1 VPLTETLSGFFG
13 DEYNRFMTGLD
24 GLTLSDRERE
34 AKMTRRDRLNAA
46 KPKLVEIPNWD
57 DVIHLGP
64 RLAVTKE
71 QRDEY
76 YQAAR
81 AGRTPALEA
90 EVLQEIERRA
100 SRREAMARSA
110 QPEFDRS
117 WGSVLTA
124 IDNVQDFLGAVSV
137 LGRISLT
144 IGAKVGLRAIPGLGT
159 IVLAADVLSLALFIG
174 QLAFPAWLAL
184 CAGPRAAL
192 RAGVGTLLT
201 NQTFK
206 RSTALAA
213 RGASR
218 SLRWTG
224 SPRFGAARIS
234 GAIGAALVIAQTT
247 DQLFGIG
254 ISLGPIV
261 GATMGAAYATE
272 AKLRGEAVE
281 VRRTPSVEHFYPRIQ
296 ARLVDVPTSA
306 LYDRMTAAACWE
318 QAALVLDIRSGATT
332 SERQLTLAS
341 LIAAIGTLYRDWHH
355 TNWQLD
361 APRLAAWHPTPPTHS
376 VDVIGWQDFGDPSI
390 APAGPSWARDAGGPE
405 YDIDQALQLQLPH
418 VVAGI
423 RQAID
428 APRTDT
434 ERAFY
439 GAVTN
444 DATEALWL
452 MLTDDP
458 YSFRR
463 EFTPDWLA
471 TERMYAAGFIPHPGN
486 DETRTQAFWDEALH
500 RVENTRNAMQRLT
513 DWTRLADEHQL
524 DYIVAKPA
532 TFE

>member
-1 VPLTETLSGFFG
+1 MPLNETLSGFFT
-13 DEYNRFMTGLD
+13 DEYQRFMRGLD

-34 AKMTRRDRLNAA
+34 LKMTRRDRINAA

-57 DVIHLGP
+57 DVIHLQP

-81 AGRTPALEA
+81 ERRTAALDA
-90 EVLQEIERRA
+90 EVVQEIESRA
-100 SRREAMARSA
+100 NRREAMARSA
-110 QPEFDRS
+110 QPEFDRA

-124 IDNVQDFLGAVSV
+124 IDNVQDFMGAVSV
-137 LGRISLT
+137 LGRLSLM

-159 IVLAADVLSLALFIG
+159 VILAADVLSLALFVG
-174 QLAFPAWLAL
+174 QLAFPAWLAM
-184 CAGPRAAL
+184 CAGPRDAL
-192 RAGVGTLLT
+192 RAGAGTLLT
-201 NQTFK
+201 NQAFK

-224 SPRFGAARIS
+224 STRFSAGRIS

-272 AKLRGEAVE
+272 ARLRGEQVE
-281 VRRTPSVEHFYPRIQ
+281 VRRTPSVEHFYPRVQ
-296 ARLVDVPTSA
+296 SRLVGLPTSA
-306 LYDRMTAAACWE
+306 LYDRMAAAACWE
-318 QAALVLDIRSGATT
+318 QAALVLDIRSGATVR
-332 SERQLTLAS
+332 ERQLALAS
-341 LIAAIGTLYRDWHH
+341 LLAAVGTLDRDWHH

-361 APRLAAWHPTPPTHS
+361 APRLADWHPSPPTRS
-376 VDVIGWQDFGDPSI
+376 IDVVGWQDFGDPSL
-390 APAGPSWARDAGGPE
+390 APAAPSWTLDAGGE
-405 YDIDQALQLQLPH
+405 AYDLDRALTDQLPH

-423 RQAID
+423 RQATD
-428 APRTDT
+428 SPSTDT

-439 GAVTN
+439 GVVIN

-458 YSFRR
+458 YAFRR

-471 TERMYAAGFIPHPGN
+471 TERMYAVGFIPHPGN
-486 DETRTQAFWDEALH
+486 DAARVQAFWDEALH
-500 RVENTRNAMQRLT
+500 RVENTRGAMQRLS
-513 DWTRLADEHQL
+513 DWVSLAMKHSL
-524 DYIVAKPA
+524 DYIIARPA
-532 TFE
+532 TLE

>member
-1 VPLTETLSGFFG
+1 MPLTETLSGFFN
-13 DEYNRFMTGLD
+13 DEYNRFMRGLD
-24 GLTLSDRERE
+24 GLTLTDRERQQ
-34 AKMTRRDRLNAA
+34 KMTRRDRENAA

-57 DVIHLGP
+57 DVIHLAP

-76 YQAAR
+76 YQAR
-81 AGRTPALEA
+81 REQRTAALDA

-100 SRREAMARSA
+100 DRREAMARSA

-159 IVLAADVLSLALFIG
+159 VILAADVLSLALFVG

-184 CAGPRAAL
+184 CSGPRAAL

-224 SPRFGAARIS
+224 SPRLSAARIS
-234 GAIGAALVIAQTT
+234 GAIGAALVIGQTT

-281 VRRTPSVEHFYPRIQ
+281 VRRTPSVEHFYPRV
-296 ARLVDVPTSA
+296 ASRLAELPTTA
-306 LYDRMTAAACWE
+306 LYDRMTAAAVWE
-318 QAALVLDIRSGATT
+318 QSALVLDEHSGATT
-332 SERQLTLAS
+332 TERQLALVS
-341 LIAAIGTLYRDWHH
+341 LIAAIGTLWRDWRH

-361 APRLAAWHPTPPTHS
+361 LPRLADYRPTPAS
-376 VDVIGWQDFGDPSI
+376 RGIDVVGWQDFGRPELLP
-390 APAGPSWARDAGGPE
+390 PATEWPRDAGGPA
-405 YDIDQALQLQLPH
+405 YALDQALEHQLPR
-418 VVAGI
+418 VTAGI
-423 RQAID
+423 RRAVD
-428 APRTDT
+428 APADDT
-434 ERAFY
+434 TRAFY
-439 GAVTN
+439 GAVVN

-452 MLTDDP
+452 LLTDDP
-458 YSFRR
+458 YAFRR
-463 EFTPDWLA
+463 DFTPDWLA
-471 TERMYAAGFIPHPGN
+471 TERMYAVGFIPHPGN
-486 DETRTQAFWDEALH
+486 DPARVQAFWDEALH
-500 RVENTRNAMQRLT
+500 RVENTRNAMQRLS
-513 DWTRLADEHQL
+513 DWTQLANEHQL
-524 DYIVAKPA
+524 DYIVARPA
-532 TFE
+532 PLL